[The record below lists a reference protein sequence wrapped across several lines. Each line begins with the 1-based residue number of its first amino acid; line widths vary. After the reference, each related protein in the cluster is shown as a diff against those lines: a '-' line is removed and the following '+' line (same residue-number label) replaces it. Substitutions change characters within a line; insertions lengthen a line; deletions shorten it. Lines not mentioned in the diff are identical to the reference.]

1 MPARTNPS
9 LAVNVIPVPA
19 IVSVPVR
26 QSLALLALLL
36 PTVGW
41 AQGGEPRTQLPA
53 ASPAP
58 VMPAIARASRASVAP
73 VLDGRE
79 DDAVWRAASEVSAFR
94 IYDPIEDGEPSM
106 RTMAKVAY
114 DDRNLYVLV
123 RAFDPH
129 PDSIVSLLSRRD
141 VRTASDQIKIVI
153 DSYFD
158 RRTGYEFA
166 VNPAGVKR
174 DYYVY
179 DDVQEDESWDGVWD
193 VGTAIDSL
201 GWVAEF
207 RIPLNQ
213 LRFPERPEQ
222 TFGFGVYRDV
232 ARSNERISW
241 PLLRRSR
248 YGFAS
253 QLGQVSGILGLGSP
267 RRLELIPYTVQQS
280 VSVREADGF
289 GRDHRM
295 AVGGDLKYGLGSN
308 LTLDAT
314 VNPDFGQVEADPAIF
329 NLSAFEQSVTERR
342 PFFLE
347 GTGIFRLDLACNDDV
362 CNGLFYPRRIG
373 RVPQLGFL
381 APENAQV
388 PDATSILGAAKLTG
402 RIGKGV
408 SVGLLEAVT
417 KEERVGEIT
426 VEPRTNYLVGRVQ
439 RDFNS
444 GGSGVGLMLTGVN
457 RDLDAL
463 TAARLRREAYTAGV
477 DLRHRFAGQRFSM
490 NAYAVGSIV
499 RGEAEAIAATQRSGV
514 HNFQRPDD
522 DVAYDPTR
530 TSLRG
535 TGFQVGLGKVG
546 GDFTRFNTT
555 LSRWSPGLEV
565 NDVGFLTLADEQS
578 WSNWFAFVFNTPRS
592 FYRRLQIN
600 FNQWQNF
607 TIGGTRT
614 ALGGNV
620 NMNSMLTNQWFTW
633 MGAGVNAPAYC
644 VRCLRG
650 GPAVLGTS
658 RLNSWIGLEGDG
670 RRAFV
675 PSVDF
680 SYSRWDEG
688 RSRSYSVSAG
698 LRARVASRFSM
709 SLSPSYSENIDDRQ
723 WTGNFGEPGAD
734 STHYTVARLDQRTVA
749 LTGRADFTMTPSL
762 TLQVYAQPFIT
773 SGRYDDWREAAEPR
787 ARHYEDRFR
796 PYGDGST
803 PDAFNAKQFRSNTVL
818 RWEYRPGSTLYAVWA
833 QGRYQDDLD
842 PGTFELRRDGRNL
855 FSAHPDNTFL
865 LKASYWFSF

>member
-1 MPARTNPS
+1 MRTSFVVLLIVIPS
-9 LAVNVIPVPA
+9 LAL
-19 IVSVPVR
+19 SQTGDMR
-26 QSLALLALLL
+26 L
-36 PTVGW
+36 
-41 AQGGEPRTQLPA
+41 
-53 ASPAP
+53 ASPGPGVAP
-58 VMPAIARASRASVAP
+58 VVPSAQATRARTAP

-79 DDAVWRAASEVSAFR
+79 TDAVWASATQISAFR
-94 IYDPIEDGEPSM
+94 IYDPVEDGEPTM

-179 DDVQEDESWDGVWD
+179 DDVNEDESWDGVWD

-213 LRFPERPEQ
+213 LRFAERSEH

-241 PLLRRSR
+241 PVLRRSR
-248 YGFAS
+248 FGFAS
-253 QLGQVSGILGLGSP
+253 QLGEVSGILGLGTP

-280 VSVREADGF
+280 VSIRDADGYA
-289 GRDHRM
+289 RDHKM
-295 AVGGDLKYGLGSN
+295 AIGGDLKYGLTSN

-329 NLSAFEQSVTERR
+329 NLSAFEQSVSERR

-347 GTGIFRLDLACNDDV
+347 GTGIFRLNLTCNDNV

-373 RVPQLGFL
+373 RVPQLGDL
-381 APENAQV
+381 APEGAQL
-388 PDATSILGAAKLTG
+388 PDATRILGAAKVTG
-402 RIGKGV
+402 RIGNGI

-417 KEERVGEIT
+417 QDESVAGIT

-439 RDFNS
+439 RDFRA

-457 RDLDAL
+457 RDLDDVSAL
-463 TAARLRREAYTAGV
+463 SLRREAYSAGL
-477 DLRHRFAGQRFSM
+477 DFRHRFAGARYSVEG
-490 NAYAVGSIV
+490 YAVGSIV
-499 RGEAEAIAATQRSGV
+499 RGDAEAIAATQRSGV
-514 HNFQRPDD
+514 HNFQRTDD
-522 DVAYDPTR
+522 RVAYDPTR
-530 TSLRG
+530 TSLSG
-535 TGFQVGLGKVG
+535 TGFQLGLGKIG
-546 GDFTRFNTT
+546 GGVTRFNTT
-555 LSRWSPGLEV
+555 LTRWSPGLEV

-578 WSNWFAFVFNTPRS
+578 WGNWFAFVFNTPRS

-607 TIGGTRT
+607 TIDGTRT
-614 ALGGNV
+614 ALGGNI
-620 NMNSMLTNQWFTW
+620 NANTQLKNQWFAYS
-633 MGAGVNAPAYC
+633 GIGVNAPSYC
-644 VRCLRG
+644 ARCLRG
-650 GPAVLGTS
+650 GPALLQS
-658 RLNSWIGLEGDG
+658 RRVNTWAGLEGDQ
-670 RRAFV
+670 RRQVV
-675 PSVDF
+675 PSIYFD
-680 SYSRWDEG
+680 YSRWDEG
-688 RSRSYSVSAG
+688 RSSFYAVSTG
-698 LRARVASRFSM
+698 LQARIASRFSM
-709 SLSPSYSENIDDRQ
+709 SLSPSYRVNTDDRQ
-723 WTGNFGEPGAD
+723 WNGNFGDVGAD
-734 STHYTVARLDQRTVA
+734 TTHYTVARLHQRTVS
-749 LTGRADFTMTPSL
+749 LTGRADLTMTPAL

-773 SGRYDDWREAAEPR
+773 TGDFENWREAADPR
-787 ARHYEDRFR
+787 ARTYDARFR
-796 PYGDGST
+796 PYTAGGDPG
-803 PDAFNAKQFRSNTVL
+803 AFNAKQFRSNTVL

-833 QGRYQDDLD
+833 QGRSQDHLD
-842 PGTFELRRDGRNL
+842 PGSFDLRRDSRNL

-865 LKASYWFSF
+865 IKASYWLSL

>member
-1 MPARTNPS
+1 M
-9 LAVNVIPVPA
+9 
-19 IVSVPVR
+19 R
-26 QSLALLALLL
+26 QSIAFLALLL
-36 PTVGW
+36 PALAG
-41 AQGGEPRTQLPA
+41 AQSAESRTPVPA
-53 ASPAP
+53 GSPAP
-58 VMPAIARASRASVAP
+58 TMPAVAQATRATVAP
-73 VLDGRE
+73 VPDGRE
-79 DDAVWRAASEVSAFR
+79 DDAVWSSARQITGFR
-94 IYDPIEDGEPSM
+94 IYDPVEDGEPSM

-179 DDVQEDESWDGVWD
+179 DDVEEDESWDGVWEA
-193 VGTAIDSL
+193 GTTVDSL
-201 GWVAEF
+201 GWIAEF

-213 LRFPERPEQ
+213 LRFAERAEH

-232 ARSNERISW
+232 ARSNERMSW

-248 YGFAS
+248 FGFAS
-253 QLGQVSGILGLGSP
+253 QLGEISGILGLGSP
-267 RRLELIPYTVQQS
+267 RRLELVPYTVQQS
-280 VSVREADGF
+280 VSVRGDDGF

-295 AVGGDLKYGLGSN
+295 AVGGDLKYGLTSN

-347 GTGIFRLDLACNDDV
+347 GTGIFRLDLTCNDDV

-373 RVPQLGFL
+373 RVPQLGSR
-381 APENAQV
+381 AGEGAQV
-388 PDATSILGAAKLTG
+388 PDATSILGAAKVTG
-402 RIGKGV
+402 RIGRGL

-417 KEERVGEIT
+417 KEETVGDVV
-426 VEPRTNYLVGRVQ
+426 VEPRTNYVVGRVQ
-439 RDFNS
+439 QDFND
-444 GGSGVGLMLTGVN
+444 GGSGIGLMITGVN
-457 RDLDAL
+457 RELDDV
-463 TAARLRREAYTAGV
+463 TADWLRREAYTAGL
-477 DLRHRFAGQRFSM
+477 DLRHRFGGQRFSV

-499 RGEAEAIAATQRSGV
+499 RGHPDAIAATQRSGV

-522 DVAYDPTR
+522 DVVYDPQR
-530 TSLRG
+530 TSLSG
-535 TGFQVGLGKVG
+535 TGFRLGLGKVG
-546 GDFTRFNTT
+546 GGVTRFNTT

-578 WSNWFAFVFNTPRS
+578 WGNWFALVFNTPRS
-592 FYRRLQIN
+592 FYRRLQVN

-614 ALGGNV
+614 SLGGNI
-620 NMNSMLTNQWFTW
+620 NMNSMLKNQWFTY
-633 MGAGVNAPAYC
+633 MGVGGNAPAYC
-644 VRCLRG
+644 ARCLRG
-650 GPAVLGTS
+650 GPALLNDP
-658 RLNSWIGLEGDG
+658 RLNSWMGIEGDG
-670 RRAFV
+670 RRALI
-675 PSVDF
+675 PSVNV

-698 LRARVASRFSM
+698 LRARVASRFST
-709 SLSPSYSENIDDRQ
+709 SLSPSYSENTDDRQ
-723 WTGNFGEPGAD
+723 WVGNFEDPG
-734 STHYTVARLDQRTVA
+734 SGGLHYTVAHLEQRTAA
-749 LTGRADFTMTPSL
+749 LTARADLTMTPSL
-762 TLQVYAQPFIT
+762 TLQVYAQPFVT
-773 SGRYDDWREAAEPR
+773 TGNYTNWREATESR
-787 ARHYEDRFR
+787 ARDYDERFR
-796 PYGDGST
+796 PYGSGAA
-803 PDAFNAKQFRSNTVL
+803 PDAFNVKQFRSNTVL

-833 QGRYQDDLD
+833 QGRHQDDLD

-855 FSAHPDNTFL
+855 FSAHPDKTFL
-865 LKASYWFSF
+865 IKASYWFSL